1 MKFIIIKI
9 IRLYQLFF
17 SPLLG
22 KNCRYIPTCSN
33 YSIESLKKHGLIKGA
48 YLSCKRICSC
58 HPLGRSGYDPVP

>member
-1 MKFIIIKI
+1 MKIIIIKI

-33 YSIESLKKHGLIKGA
+33 YSIESLNKHGLIKGIC
-48 YLSCKRICSC
+48 LSCKRICSC
-58 HPLGRSGYDPVP
+58 HPFGRSGYDPVP